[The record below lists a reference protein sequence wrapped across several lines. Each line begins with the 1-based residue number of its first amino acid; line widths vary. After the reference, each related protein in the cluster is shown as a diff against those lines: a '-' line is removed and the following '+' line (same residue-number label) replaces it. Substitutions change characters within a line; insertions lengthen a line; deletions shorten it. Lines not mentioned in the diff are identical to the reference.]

1 MSISEYVKNIQK
13 ITERLKD
20 ILAEIVSEMKSN
32 MTFLAPLLSGIV
44 IGLALMIT
52 SILNTLGSAMA
63 SGADV
68 SSLGT
73 NIGSILDI
81 FNVETMIP
89 PYFLQIAIGIYLI
102 EVIFILTGT
111 LVTIDSGEDK
121 LEKTNRIG
129 ENLKK
134 GISFYFFTALL
145 ASLALFI
152 LTTVVLGNLF

>member
-1 MSISEYVKNIQK
+1 
-13 ITERLKD
+13 
-20 ILAEIVSEMKSN
+20 

-52 SILNTLGSAMA
+52 SILNTLGTAME

-68 SSLGT
+68 SSLG
-73 NIGSILDI
+73 NIASILDI

-89 PYFLQIAIGIYLI
+89 PYYLQIAIGIYLI

-121 LEKTNRIG
+121 LEKTNKIG

-145 ASLALFI
+145 ASLALFV